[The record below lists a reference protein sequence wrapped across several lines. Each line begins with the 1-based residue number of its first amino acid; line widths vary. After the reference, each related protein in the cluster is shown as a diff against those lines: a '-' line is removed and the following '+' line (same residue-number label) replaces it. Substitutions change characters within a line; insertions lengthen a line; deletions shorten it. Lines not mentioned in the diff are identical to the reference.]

1 MGGIYLIRE
10 AVKKRRNNLI
20 GKSPKVV
27 KTHTPLIWDSEPTQH
42 RFGTFTANLPKNF
55 DPRGVK
61 YGEKTVI
68 FKSLGPPDPTHPHL
82 ELFPNETVFLRLPLG
97 KRSPLCQSGVFA

>member
-1 MGGIYLIRE
+1 MDEINISIWLSIIVPVERY
-10 AVKKRRNNLI
+10 KNNTHPP
-20 GKSPKVV
+20 PKF
-27 KTHTPLIWDSEPTQH
+27 L

-82 ELFPNETVFLRLPLG
+82 ELFPNETVF
-97 KRSPLCQSGVFA
+97 